1 MMYVCPGNIDTHP
14 KEDFWKFQGGGDL
27 ESQNFFTESMKPN
40 WNFPEGGG
48 FKQKT
53 LHGSG
58 MDIFWNNSVTNNPT
72 TFHMIKCLGVI
83 LPLCP

>member
-1 MMYVCPGNIDTHP
+1 MCVSRKYRYPP
-14 KEDFWKFQGGGDL
+14 QGGFL
-27 ESQNFFTESMKPN
+27 EIPRRRGSQKPKFFYRKYETKLE
-40 WNFPEGGG
+40 FPEGGE

-83 LPLCP
+83 LLLCP

>member
-1 MMYVCPGNIDTHP
+1 MCVQEISIPTPRRIFGNS
-14 KEDFWKFQGGGDL
+14 KEEGISKAKI
-27 ESQNFFTESMKPN
+27 FFTESMKPN